1 MKIALVHDHL
11 VQDGGAEK
19 VLSALQN
26 LYPQAPTFVL
36 FHDRERA
43 NPAFAE
49 KDIRTSFLQRIP
61 AGVNHYQWFLPF
73 MPHAVES
80 LDLGGYDVVIS
91 SSSGFAKGVLTGEH
105 AVHICY
111 CHTPTRYLWSDTH
124 TYLADLRRGRL
135 IKSAVRALLPRLRLW
150 DKAAAD
156 RVDHFVANSQAVA
169 HRIEKYYRRDSE
181 VIYPPVEIE
190 KFSVSGKPG
199 KYYLIGGRVAH
210 YKRFDIAVDT
220 FSRLGIPLKIFGT
233 GPALDGLKKRA
244 RGPVE
249 FVGAVNDK
257 EKADL
262 FRDCIAFLNPQEED
276 FGITAIEAM
285 ACGRPVIAYAAGG
298 ALETVIPGVTGE
310 FIDEQNWEALGDKI
324 LDFKPESYDSMTIRR
339 HAERFSTENFQRNI
353 CELVENKYRESNP
366 PLREA

>member
-19 VLSALQN
+19 VLCALQD

-36 FHDRERA
+36 FHDKEKA
-43 NPAFAE
+43 NPSFAA
-49 KDIRTSFLQRIP
+49 KDIRTSFLQKLP
-61 AGVNHYQWFLPF
+61 GGVSRYQWFLPF

-91 SSSGFAKGVLTGEH
+91 SSSGFAKGIITDEH
-105 AVHICY
+105 ALHVCY

-124 TYLADLRRGRL
+124 TYLADLKRGRI
-135 IKSAVRALLPRLRLW
+135 IKSAVKSLLPHLRLW

-156 RVDHFVANSQAVA
+156 RVDHFVANSQAVKK
-169 HRIEKYYRRDSE
+169 RIGKYYRRDSE

-199 KYYLIGGRVAH
+199 SYYLIGGRVAH

-220 FSRLGIPLKIFGT
+220 FSRLGIPLKVFGS
-233 GPALDGLKKRA
+233 GPALDGLRKRA
-244 RGPVE
+244 GETVEFLGPV
-249 FVGAVNDK
+249 NDR
-257 EKADL
+257 EKAEL

-276 FGITAIEAM
+276 FGITVVEAM

-310 FIDEQNWEALGDKI
+310 FIDEQNWETLGDKI
-324 LDFKPESYDSMTIRR
+324 LDFKPESYDPMTIRR
-339 HAERFSTENFQRNI
+339 HAERFSTKTFQEKIRGFVDGKYGNFKKN
-353 CELVENKYRESNP
+353 
-366 PLREA
+366 